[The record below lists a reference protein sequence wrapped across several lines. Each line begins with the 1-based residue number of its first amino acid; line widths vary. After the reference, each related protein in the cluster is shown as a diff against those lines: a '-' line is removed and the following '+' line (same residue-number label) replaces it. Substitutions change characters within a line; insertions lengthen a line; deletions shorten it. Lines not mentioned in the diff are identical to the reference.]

1 MNVYRVELTASSL
14 RGLADK
20 LEALAAAGVEVNS
33 FQYSGHTVKVKMQ
46 DGQAG
51 QAGDGCWFVVTALI
65 QNVSGKGGGS
75 LNLRDMPDV
84 VGRGDIRL

>member
-1 MNVYRVELTASSL
+1 MNVYRVELTASLL

-33 FQYSGHTVKVKMQ
+33 FQYEGHTVKVKMQ
-46 DGQAG
+46 DNQR
-51 QAGDGCWFVVTALI
+51 DGCWFVVTGLI
-65 QNVSGKGGGS
+65 QNPTGKGG
-75 LNLRDMPDV
+75 LTLRDKPDV